1 MEAVD
6 TTLSL
11 LQAVRTQRPLVHNIT
26 NFVVMNNTANALLA
40 LGASPA
46 MLHATDEVEE
56 FTAASQ
62 ALVINIGTLSSPWLA
77 AMKLAVARAN
87 QAQVPWV
94 LDPVG
99 AGATAYRRAAAAD
112 LSRRT
117 PAVIRGNASEILTL
131 AETGQAGGKG
141 VDADEAAPG
150 ALEAAQQLA
159 YDTGAVVA
167 VTGAVD
173 YVCDG
178 RRTAQVAAGDALMT
192 RVTGL
197 GCSASAVTAAFL
209 AVAPDAFTAAT
220 AALSAFGVA
229 GKVAAARARGPGSLQ
244 VELLDALYALDR
256 AALVAHLERDWY

>member
-11 LQAVRTQRPLVHNIT
+11 LQAVRAQRPLVHNIT

-56 FTAASQ
+56 FTALSQ
-62 ALVINIGTLSSPWLA
+62 ALVVNIGTLSSAWLA

-87 QAQVPWV
+87 QSRVPWL

-99 AGATAYRRAAAAD
+99 VGATAYRRAAAAD

-131 AETGQAGGKG
+131 AEAGQAGGKG
-141 VDADEAAPG
+141 VDADVAAEG
-150 ALEAAQQLA
+150 ALDAAQQLA
-159 YDTGAVVA
+159 RDTGAVVA
-167 VTGAVD
+167 MTGAVD

-178 RRTAQVAAGDALMT
+178 QRTAHVAAGDALMT

-209 AVAPDAFTAAT
+209 AVAPDAFIAAT
-220 AALSAFGVA
+220 AALTAFGVA
-229 GKVAAARARGPGSLQ
+229 GKMAAARARGPGSLQ

-256 AALVAHLERDWY
+256 AALLAHLQRDWY